1 MAHTTEAIS
10 VIPVAEGFTIPVW
23 LSASC
28 PSNLSELVCLMV
40 PEGHVLAVLRPQ
52 TVDVYFQIVKYMLIM
67 IHE

>member
-1 MAHTTEAIS
+1 
-10 VIPVAEGFTIPVW
+10 
-23 LSASC
+23 
-28 PSNLSELVCLMV
+28 MV